1 MIVYINKIN
10 LLLNSLLRKFYFKQS
25 IKVHM
30 LMKVY
35 IVIEWIHEV
44 LKILLVWDYEI
55 QKFRRILIIRI

>member
-10 LLLNSLLRKFYFKQS
+10 LLLSSLLRKFYFKQS